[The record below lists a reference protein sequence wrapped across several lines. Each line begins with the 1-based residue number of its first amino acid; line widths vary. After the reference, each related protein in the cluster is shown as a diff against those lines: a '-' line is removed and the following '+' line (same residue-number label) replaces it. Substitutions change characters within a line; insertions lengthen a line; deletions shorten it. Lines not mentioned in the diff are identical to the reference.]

1 MHWANY
7 AWHTQYLTPMVN
19 WPALF
24 AKLGAELAGCEL
36 PPPLRRAAWRH
47 ALLTPAEVKRCS
59 DVLRASD
66 EYGDAR
72 AAAAAAVAEGRLAA
86 ALPTLPAQMIA
97 RGLARAPPAE
107 RPRLERLATA
117 LIHRAYLCNGAQ
129 LPAPLGAHALAVVA
143 ATLPPGARAVGAEEV
158 AALLR
163 LTERAVPEGL
173 AAARGAGADGLFARM
188 EALLPRLLPQLLE
201 LAAAGARGRVG
212 VGPRALLLETLEAEW
227 LRCAFVGVL
236 PWEAALW
243 AIDQCVV
250 HRRGWALLSDVAV
263 ACLWLLRRPLRRIA
277 KAKRGLDELRDLL
290 RDGLRDAPLHELQA
304 LLAGLDARVAPAASG
319 AAGAAPVMRVAVPI
333 AR

>member
-1 MHWANY
+1 M
-7 AWHTQYLTPMVN
+7 
-19 WPALF
+19 
-24 AKLGAELAGCEL
+24 
-36 PPPLRRAAWRH
+36 
-47 ALLTPAEVKRCS
+47 KRCS

-173 AAARGAGADGLFARM
+173 AARAAPAPTASSRGWRRCCRGCCRSPSSSPPPAR
-188 EALLPRLLPQLLE
+188 
-201 LAAAGARGRVG
+201 AAASASA
-212 VGPRALLLETLEAEW
+212 RALLLETLEAEW

-304 LLAGLDARVAPAASG
+304 LLAGLDARVAPAAM
-319 AAGAAPVMRVAVPI
+319 ARPAPR
-333 AR
+333 R

>member
-1 MHWANY
+1 M
-7 AWHTQYLTPMVN
+7 Q
-19 WPALF
+19 
-24 AKLGAELAGCEL
+24 
-36 PPPLRRAAWRH
+36 RRAA
-47 ALLTPAEVKRCS
+47 A
-59 DVLRASD
+59 
-66 EYGDAR
+66 
-72 AAAAAAVAEGRLAA
+72 
-86 ALPTLPAQMIA
+86 
-97 RGLARAPPAE
+97 
-107 RPRLERLATA
+107 
-117 LIHRAYLCNGAQ
+117 GA
-129 LPAPLGAHALAVVA
+129 LGAHARRRRRDTA
-143 ATLPPGARAVGAEEV
+143 ADARAVGAEEV

-173 AAARGAGADGLFARM
+173 PRGGAGADGPSRGW
-188 EALLPRLLPQLLE
+188 RRCCRGCCRLLE

-212 VGPRALLLETLEAEW
+212 VGPRALLLGTLEAEW

-236 PWEAALW
+236 PEAALW

-319 AAGAAPVMRVAVPI
+319 AEGAAPAMRVAVPI
-333 AR
+333 AAR

>member
-1 MHWANY
+1 
-7 AWHTQYLTPMVN
+7 
-19 WPALF
+19 
-24 AKLGAELAGCEL
+24 
-36 PPPLRRAAWRH
+36 
-47 ALLTPAEVKRCS
+47 
-59 DVLRASD
+59 
-66 EYGDAR
+66 
-72 AAAAAAVAEGRLAA
+72 
-86 ALPTLPAQMIA
+86 
-97 RGLARAPPAE
+97 
-107 RPRLERLATA
+107 
-117 LIHRAYLCNGAQ
+117 
-129 LPAPLGAHALAVVA
+129 
-143 ATLPPGARAVGAEEV
+143 
-158 AALLR
+158 
-163 LTERAVPEGL
+163 
-173 AAARGAGADGLFARM
+173 M

-304 LLAGLDARVAPAASG
+304 LLAGLDAGVAPAASG

-333 AR
+333 AAR